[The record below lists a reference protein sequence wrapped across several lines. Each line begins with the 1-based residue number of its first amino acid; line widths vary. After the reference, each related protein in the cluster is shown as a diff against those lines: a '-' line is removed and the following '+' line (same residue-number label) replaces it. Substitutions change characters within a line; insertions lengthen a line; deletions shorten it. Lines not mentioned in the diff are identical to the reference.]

1 MTRRIQL
8 FEFWAVHQERVDAK
22 GNLVVVGLLGPKD
35 DKPTTA
41 TFPPGQTSPK

>member
-22 GNLVVVGLLGPKD
+22 GNLVVVGL
-35 DKPTTA
+35 
-41 TFPPGQTSPK
+41 FEPGQTSPKGSWVGTIIDP